1 VSLSE
6 DELLADIRQR
16 LFSPLASSSPRAVG
30 MELELIPV
38 HRSSKRAVP
47 IRDESA
53 PMDSERILSRVAAHR
68 RWVARANDGDPAS
81 WTLPNSSVVSF
92 EPGGQLEISGAPAPT
107 ASEAIRSMVGV
118 VESIRDEMSRD
129 EVDLVAA
136 GVDPYNDI
144 DAVPLQLRRNRYTHM
159 NRFFDSIGPS
169 GARMMRQ
176 TAALQINLERGA
188 DPPRR
193 WRLLNA
199 LAPVVIAL
207 FANSA
212 RYAGA
217 ETGWASYRSYLWRTL
232 DNTRTGLAYSED
244 VAVGYL
250 EFALDALAIESG
262 DGDGDYRSFRDWMRS
277 NDIGRGEWSFHL
289 STLFPEIRPRE
300 YFELRSPDTIEPE
313 YLAAPIVFVTG
324 LVYAESAAEKAEKI
338 LGAPDPTLLEAAG
351 RVGLDDPRLRDLAL
365 RLAEIS
371 LDAGASMGNDYISG
385 SHVHTAAAYFARR
398 LNH

>member
-1 VSLSE
+1 MSLSE

-30 MELELIPV
+30 IELELIPV
-38 HRSSKRAVP
+38 DRASKRAVP
-47 IRDESA
+47 IRDDGA
-53 PMDSERILSRVAAHR
+53 PVDTARILSRIAAHHG
-68 RWVARANDGDPAS
+68 WVARANDGDPAS
-81 WTLPNSSVVSF
+81 WILPDASVVSF
-92 EPGGQLEISGAPAPT
+92 EPGGQLEISGAPTPT
-107 ASEAIRSMVGV
+107 ASAAVRSMVAV
-118 VESIRDEMSRD
+118 VESIRDEMSRE

-144 DAVPLQLRRNRYTHM
+144 HTVPLQLGRNRYTSM

-207 FANSA
+207 FASSA
-212 RYAGA
+212 KYAGR

-232 DNTRTGLAYSED
+232 DNTRTGLPYSED

-250 EFALDALAIESG
+250 QFALDALAIESV
-262 DGDGDYRSFRDWMRS
+262 DGNGNYRSFRKWMRS
-277 NDIGRGEWSFHL
+277 KEVGREEWSFHL
-289 STLFPEIRPRE
+289 STLFPEVRPRE
-300 YFELRSPDTIEPE
+300 YFELRSADTIELE
-313 YLAAPIVFVTG
+313 YLPAPIVFVTG
-324 LVYAESAAEKAEKI
+324 LVYSENAAGKAEKL
-338 LGAPDPTLLEAAG
+338 LGAPDPTLLEPAG
-351 RVGLDDPRLRDLAL
+351 RVGLDDPRLHDLAVTL
-365 RLAEIS
+365 VEIS
-371 LDAGASMGNDYISG
+371 LDAGANLGNDYISG
-385 SHVHTAAAYFARR
+385 FHLQTAAEYFARR